1 MNEDRIAGTAKD
13 FAGKTERAF
22 GDATGNPET
31 QAGGRVREAAGKA
44 QNLYGQ
50 ARDAVQ
56 DAADT
61 ATGYARDIYNN
72 QGDALRDGSEALAKK
87 VRDNPLG
94 SLVTAGAIGFA
105 LALLLARPARRRQ
118 PRWRYDT

>member
-1 MNEDRIAGTAKD
+1 MNEDRVAGTAKD

-22 GDATGNPET
+22 GDATGNP
-31 QAGGRVREAAGKA
+31 

-61 ATGYARDIYNN
+61 ATDYARDIYNN

-105 LALLLARPARRRQ
+105 LALLLARPARRRS
-118 PRWRYDT
+118 PRWRYDA